1 MTTKHILNLKDIPDY
16 TNILK
21 YFSKHSIEI
30 YLYTIKWQGSII
42 KFGISYKN
50 GSRRPMGDRIY
61 TQAGYFPGWDKK
73 CLSRGPKSKL
83 ATEEII
89 KELEN
94 KYSTKV
100 HKNDIIIEIDDYTGY
115 KFINPDNP
123 YAEMQNEEER
133 LKQDFYKKYDRYPI
147 GNKKQEGIR
156 FVATI
161 ESSGLF
167 WFGDE

>member
-1 MTTKHILNLKDIPDY
+1 MIPKHILDLKNISDY
-16 TNILK
+16 TDILK
-21 YFSKHSIEI
+21 YFSKNNIEI
-30 YLYTIKWQGSII
+30 YLYTIKWKGLII

-50 GSRRPMGDRIY
+50 GDRRPMGDRIY

-89 KELEN
+89 RELED
-94 KYSTKV
+94 KYTTVV
-100 HKNDIIIEIDDYTGY
+100 HKNDIVIEIDDYTNY
-115 KFINPDNP
+115 MFINPDNP

-133 LKQDFYKKYDRYPI
+133 LKKKFFSQYDRYPI

-156 FVATI
+156 FVTTL

-167 WFGDE
+167 YFEEE

>member
-1 MTTKHILNLKDIPDY
+1 MIPKHILDLKNISDY

-21 YFSKHSIEI
+21 YFSKHNIEI
-30 YLYTIKWQGSII
+30 YLYTIKWRGIII

-50 GSRRPMGDRIY
+50 GFRRVMGDRIY

-89 KELEN
+89 AYLQD
-94 KYSTKV
+94 KYDTIV
-100 HKNDIIIEIDDYTGY
+100 HKNDIVIEIDDYTNY
-115 KFINPDNP
+115 NFINPTNP

-133 LKQDFYKKYDRYPI
+133 LKQSFFNQYDRYPI

-156 FVATI
+156 FVTTL
-161 ESSGLF
+161 ESSNLF
-167 WFGDE
+167 CFLDE

>member
-1 MTTKHILNLKDIPDY
+1 MTTKHILDLKNISDY
-16 TNILK
+16 TYILK
-21 YFSKHSIEI
+21 YCSKHNIEI
-30 YLYTIKWQGSII
+30 YLYTIKWKDQII

-61 TQAGYFPGWDKK
+61 TQAGYFPGWGKK

-89 KELEN
+89 KYLED
-94 KYSTKV
+94 KYQTTV
-100 HKNDIIIEIDDYTGY
+100 HKNDIVIEIDDYTNY
-115 KFINPDNP
+115 NFINPKNP

-133 LKQDFYKKYDRYPI
+133 LKQNFFSQFDRYPI

-156 FVATI
+156 FVTTL

-167 WFGDE
+167 YVGDE